1 MNRTTRV
8 LALAAALL
16 VSTVGTAGAAFD
28 PGQFFPTP
36 RSTMEIQILSISDWH
51 AQLDPLNGV
60 GGAAALST
68 YFKADRA
75 ANPNTLTFTAGDAYG
90 ASPPLS
96 GFFGEEPA
104 VKAMNLMGFTADT
117 FGNHNFDRGIAGLQP
132 LIDLAEFDYVS
143 SNLQNVQA
151 ELNGV
156 KTPYALYDV
165 GGVKVGVVG
174 ITNPEA
180 PTLVFPGNFGSIVP
194 TDPVAAAN
202 SARAQARE
210 AGARIVIAI
219 AHLGA
224 TGTDPA
230 TGQPTGPLIDFANG
244 VSGFDLI
251 LGDHTDVLVNTVING
266 TLVVENQQGRHV
278 CKDDAGLRPAERHRC
293 RELRGDRDAGRRR
306 GHA

>member
-1 MNRTTRV
+1 
-8 LALAAALL
+8 
-16 VSTVGTAGAAFD
+16 
-28 PGQFFPTP
+28 
-36 RSTMEIQILSISDWH
+36 MEIQILSISDWH